1 MGEGKQ
7 GMGERMRGAESRVG
21 GGLGQRVGEGRAGQW
36 CPLPGLP
43 DDLSTSDL
51 SSACVNWFST
61 CSPQYGQVPKLPSAA
76 ATSQGQEV
84 QPLYPWDSLVL
95 RGGSECAWSWLLRL
109 PVALEEVLEVESE
122 DSGCRFSKG

>member
-1 MGEGKQ
+1 MEVWGKGWEREEQ
-7 GMGERMRGAESRVG
+7 GNGAHSPAS
-21 GGLGQRVGEGRAGQW
+21 LTTSQPLTFLQRVSTGSAPAPHSTGKCQC
-36 CPLPGLP
+36 CPL
-43 DDLSTSDL
+43 
-51 SSACVNWFST
+51 
-61 CSPQYGQVPKLPSAA
+61 QQGQEV
-76 ATSQGQEV
+76 QGQEV